1 ELDVAHVVAPELD
14 VHEPRHLIVGGS
26 VAVVLDALD
35 QAARAVA
42 DTGDRDANGLA
53 HRETP
58 STLSSLG
65 TSGRPGGSVSDTSMA
80 RSASRSSSTHSRSR
94 WMERVR

>member
-1 ELDVAHVVAPELD
+1 RGDELDVAYVVPAELD
-14 VHEPRHLIVGGS
+14 VHEPRHLVVGGG
-26 VAVVLDALD
+26 VAVVLDALH

-58 STLSSLG
+58 SCVADWSA
-65 TSGRPGGSVSDTSMA
+65 TSMA
-80 RSASRSSSTHSRSR
+80 RSASSSSSTHSRSR
-94 WMERVR
+94 WTDRVRCSTSAR

>member
-1 ELDVAHVVAPELD
+1 VVAAEVD
-14 VHEPRHLIVGGS
+14 VHEPRHLVVDGG

-35 QAARAVA
+35 EAARAVA

-58 STLSSLG
+58 SSTSRLG
-65 TSGRPGGSVSDTSMA
+65 ISGRSGF
-80 RSASRSSSTHSRSR
+80 AS
-94 WMERVR
+94 